1 MSRSDRRGAPASPR
15 QPLRTVIHDCG
26 VAILLGGLIGAV
38 LIYVF
43 ADTDGAPDSAR
54 EIVSGRMYQHNVELM
69 GGKFA
74 VYADQFSQWFAGLW
88 QGRSLAFTV
97 ATLTVAI
104 ALACFGVARLMSGPL
119 PHESDG
125 GPEADHVL

>member
-1 MSRSDRRGAPASPR
+1 MSRSDRRGAPVSPR
-15 QPLRTVIHDCG
+15 QPLHTVIHDCG

-38 LIYVF
+38 LIYMF

-74 VYADQFSQWFAGLW
+74 IYAVQFSQWFAGLW
-88 QGRSLAFTV
+88 QGRSLAYTV
-97 ATLTVAI
+97 AMLTVVI
-104 ALACFGVARLMSGPL
+104 ALGSFWVARLMSVPSPSEPDEGC
-119 PHESDG
+119 ED
-125 GPEADHVL
+125 